1 MPGAPPELP
10 RLPYAGTLRVLFQNT
25 IGNARWDTALA
36 AAILLFYRRTM
47 DRIWKATLALGV
59 LLIAVSF
66 FSLLRPTQML
76 GMASDAWLFVTAAVA
91 LALSIFAFFARFI
104 AYVQAQ
110 PDSLKIVTPFLRF
123 HVSYKRM
130 RSVRP
135 TLTQQVFPPEN
146 RAGRCGFLE
155 PFYGKTV
162 LVVELKGFP
171 ISPGLLKLFLPDS
184 MFART
189 TTGLVLLVPDWMQ
202 LSTDIDS
209 FRGTWLQKESVAR
222 IERRH

>member
-1 MPGAPPELP
+1 MKTP
-10 RLPYAGTLRVLFQNT
+10 RAGGRHP
-25 IGNARWDTALA
+25 
-36 AAILLFYRRTM
+36 LLFYRRTM
-47 DRIWKATLALGV
+47 DRVWMATLALGM
-59 LLIAVSF
+59 LLIAVSA
-66 FSLLRPTQML
+66 FSLIRPTQL
-76 GMASDAWLFVTAAVA
+76 FGMSGDAWLFVTAAVA
-91 LALSIFAFFARFI
+91 LALSAFAFFARYM

-123 HVSYKRM
+123 HVSYQRM

-135 TLTQQVFPPEN
+135 TLTQQVFPPEKSSWAQ
-146 RAGRCGFLE
+146 RSYLE

-189 TTGLVLLVPDWMQ
+189 TTGLVLMVPDWMQ
-202 LSTDIDS
+202 LSTDIDTY
-209 FRGTWLQKESVAR
+209 RGTWLQKESVAR
-222 IERRH
+222 IKRRR

>member
-1 MPGAPPELP
+1 MKTA
-10 RLPYAGTLRVLFQNT
+10 RAGGRHP
-25 IGNARWDTALA
+25 
-36 AAILLFYRRTM
+36 LLFYRRTM
-47 DRIWKATLALGV
+47 DRIWKATLALGI

-66 FSLLRPTQML
+66 FSLLRPTQMF
-76 GMASDAWLFVTAAVA
+76 GMVSDAWLFVTAAVA

-135 TLTQQVFPPEN
+135 TLTQQVFPPDKSSWSQ
-146 RAGRCGFLE
+146 RSFLE

-189 TTGLVLLVPDWMQ
+189 TTGLVLMVPDWMQ
-202 LSTDIDS
+202 LSTDIDT

>member
-1 MPGAPPELP
+1 MKTP
-10 RLPYAGTLRVLFQNT
+10 RAGSRHP
-25 IGNARWDTALA
+25 
-36 AAILLFYRRTM
+36 LLFYRRTM
-47 DRIWKATLALGV
+47 DRIWKATLALGI
-59 LLIAVSF
+59 LLIAVSA
-66 FSLLRPTQML
+66 FSLVEPTQLL
-76 GMASDAWLFVTAAVA
+76 GMSSDAWLFVAAAVA
-91 LALSIFAFFARFI
+91 LALSIFAFFARFV

-123 HVSYKRM
+123 HISYQRM

-135 TLTQQVFPPEN
+135 TLTQQVFPPEKSSWSQ
-146 RAGRCGFLE
+146 RSFLE

-171 ISPGLLKLFLPDS
+171 VSPILLKLFLPDS

-202 LSTDIDS
+202 LSTDIDT
-209 FRGTWLQKESVAR
+209 FRGVWLQKESVAR
-222 IERRH
+222 IERRF

>member
-1 MPGAPPELP
+1 MKTP
-10 RLPYAGTLRVLFQNT
+10 RAGGRHP
-25 IGNARWDTALA
+25 
-36 AAILLFYRRTM
+36 LLFYRRTM
-47 DRIWKATLALGV
+47 DRIWKITLALGI
-59 LLIAVSF
+59 LLIAVSA
-66 FSLLRPTQML
+66 FSLLRPIQRF
-76 GMASDAWLFVTAAVA
+76 GMSSDAWLFVTAAVS
-91 LALSIFAFFARFI
+91 LALSIFAFFARFL

-135 TLTQQVFPPEN
+135 TLTQQMFPPEKSSWSQ
-146 RAGRCGFLE
+146 RSFLE

-189 TTGLVLLVPDWMQ
+189 TTGLVLMVPDWMQ
-202 LSTDIDS
+202 LSTDIDT
-209 FRGTWLQKESVAR
+209 FRGVWLQKESVAR
-222 IERRH
+222 IERRF

>member
-1 MPGAPPELP
+1 MKTP
-10 RLPYAGTLRVLFQNT
+10 RAGGRHP
-25 IGNARWDTALA
+25 
-36 AAILLFYRRTM
+36 LLFYRRTM
-47 DRIWKATLALGV
+47 DRIWKATLALGI
-59 LLIAVSF
+59 LLIAVSA
-66 FSLLRPTQML
+66 FSLVEPTQLL
-76 GMASDAWLFVTAAVA
+76 GMSSDTWFFVAAAVA
-91 LALSIFAFFARFI
+91 LALSIFAFFARFV

-123 HVSYKRM
+123 HVSYQRM

-135 TLTQQVFPPEN
+135 TLTQQVFPPEKSSWSQ
-146 RAGRCGFLE
+146 RSFLE
-155 PFYGKTV
+155 PFYGKTI

-171 ISPGLLKLFLPDS
+171 ISPGLLKLFLPDT

-189 TTGLVLLVPDWMQ
+189 TTGLVLMVPDWMQ
-202 LSTDIDS
+202 LSTDIDT